1 MTQVRMWFDPT
12 CPWAWMTS
20 RWLGEVAGTRG
31 FDVDW
36 RVMSLAI
43 LNEGRDLPEEYARRM
58 PRSLRLTR
66 LVIAARETAGEQ
78 VVKPLYDAL
87 GSRIHPGEQRDFDA
101 IVVEALAE
109 VGLDPALAEET
120 DAYDAQLRAS
130 HQEAIDLVGDDVGT
144 PVVSVDGVAFF
155 GPVVSPA
162 PTGDEALRLFDGI
175 VAAASV
181 PGFFEL
187 KRSRTVGP
195 LLHEGAR

>member
-1 MTQVRMWFDPT
+1 MWFDPT

-43 LNEGRDLPEEYARRM
+43 LNEGRDLPEEYAKRM

-87 GSRIHPGEQRDFDA
+87 GSRIHPGERRDFDA

-162 PTGDEALRLFDGI
+162 PTGDEALRLFDGV

>member
-1 MTQVRMWFDPT
+1 MWFDPT

-66 LVIAARETAGEQ
+66 LVIAARESAGEQ

-87 GSRIHPGEQRDFDA
+87 GARIHPGERRDFDA

-109 VGLDPALAEET
+109 VDLDASLAEET

-162 PTGDEALRLFDGI
+162 PTGDEALRLFDGV

-195 LLHEGAR
+195 LLHEGAQ